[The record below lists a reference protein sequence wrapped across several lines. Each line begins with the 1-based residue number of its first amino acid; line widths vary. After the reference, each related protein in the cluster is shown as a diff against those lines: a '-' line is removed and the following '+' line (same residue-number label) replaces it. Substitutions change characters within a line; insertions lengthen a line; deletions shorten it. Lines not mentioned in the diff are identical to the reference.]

1 LGELLFFVAVV
12 VVDTDERPA
21 KGEYLSKCYQQR
33 VVYLAHWWCHKSR
46 REQCAPEGAHYYRGD
61 ELDLA
66 HNFIYLD
73 RFAVG
78 RRTVFTVGTLIT
90 FAVGL

>member
-1 LGELLFFVAVV
+1 MC
-12 VVDTDERPA
+12 PQ
-21 KGEYLSKCYQQR
+21 KGTYNS
-33 VVYLAHWWCHKSR
+33 
-46 REQCAPEGAHYYRGD
+46 GD